1 MNQPLFKTES
11 AQKKEKTPEEKA
23 RIAEHMKKMREAS
36 LAKRRENAMA
46 KKGTK
51 AAPAP
56 APVTTHA
63 PTPASAST
71 PTHTPT
77 HTPAPTPAPP
87 KTDRFNERLKEV
99 EAQFKTMAG
108 TYIQSYLDQHKK
120 QYDEYIGKIKEARA
134 APKVQTDNVRVEYE
148 KTTSAPSNPPPAPF
162 RFPRFSTKESKF

>member
-1 MNQPLFKTES
+1 MDQPLFKTES
-11 AQKKEKTPEEKA
+11 TQKKEKKEKTPEEKA

-56 APVTTHA
+56 APTPTHT
-63 PTPASAST
+63 PTPT

-77 HTPAPTPAPP
+77 HTPAPP
-87 KTDRFNERLKEV
+87 KTDRFNDRLKEA
-99 EAQFKTMAG
+99 EAQFKTLAG

-134 APKVQTDNVRVEYE
+134 APKAQTDNVRVEYE
-148 KTTSAPSNPPPAPF
+148 KTTSAPNPPPAPF

>member
-1 MNQPLFKTES
+1 MNQPLFKTE
-11 AQKKEKTPEEKA
+11 APQKKEKTPEEKA

-56 APVTTHA
+56 APAPTHA
-63 PTPASAST
+63 PTPASVPVT
-71 PTHTPT
+71 THA
-77 HTPAPTPAPP
+77 PAPTPAPTNQAP
-87 KTDRFNERLKEV
+87 KTDRFNDRLKEA
-99 EAQFKTMAG
+99 EAQFKTLAG

-120 QYDEYIGKIKEARA
+120 QYDEYIVKIKEARA
-134 APKVQTDNVRVEYE
+134 APKAQTDNVRVEYE
-148 KTTSAPSNPPPAPF
+148 KTTSAPNPPPAPF